1 MKFDWNIF
9 MASIATWVVD
19 RSKERSSYLGIV
31 ALMSSLG
38 IAISPELAQM
48 IMIGGG
54 TIAGA
59 ILLATKD
66 KETTAVIQVT
76 EAPAA
81 AAPEVAPKKQVL
93 LG

>member
-9 MASIATWVVD
+9 MASIATWFVA
-19 RSKERSSYLGIV
+19 RSKERSSYLGVV

-54 TIAGA
+54 VIAGS

-66 KETTAVIQVT
+66 KATVAVIQVT

-81 AAPEVAPKKQVL
+81 AAPEAAPKKQVL